1 MEMTFDTNREAFC
14 QILKASFMLLLRSTC
29 AHMHPLAPGVDGN
42 YIVNGA
48 EFLQ

>member
-1 MEMTFDTNREAFC
+1 MEMMLDTHTEPIC
-14 QILKASFMLLLRSTC
+14 QMNKRSFMLLLCSTC

>member
-1 MEMTFDTNREAFC
+1 MEMSFDTNSEAPC
-14 QILKASFMLLLRSTC
+14 QIPKISFRLLLRLTC
-29 AHMHPLAPGVDGN
+29 AHMHQLAPGVDGN